1 MELININEG
10 DIQKKKMLK
19 KFIYATTKI
28 IKNEGIENVTIRK
41 VAGKAGY
48 NSATIYNYFDNCKQ
62 LIFFASINFISDYVL
77 EMPTY
82 IEDSNNPLERLI
94 KMWEH
99 FSLHSFKNPKIY
111 YAIFSE
117 NLGDK
122 SENLIKNY
130 YKIFPEELNNAPNN
144 LLPML
149 LESDLSKRSKIAI
162 RPCIDQGYLNE
173 KEAKLVDEG
182 IRLTYHGML
191 TLIINN
197 RVDYTPQE
205 ATDHLKTHI
214 KTIINNYI

>member
-1 MELININEG
+1 MININKN
-10 DIQKKKMLK
+10 DKKKKKMLK
-19 KFIYATTKI
+19 KFINATTDI
-28 IKNEGIENVTIRK
+28 IKNEGIDRVTIRK
-41 VAGKAGY
+41 VADIAGF

-62 LIFFASINFISDYVL
+62 LIFFASINFISDYVV
-77 EMPTY
+77 EMPSY
-82 IEDSNNPLERLI
+82 IENSDNPVERLI
-94 KMWEH
+94 KMWEY

-130 YKIFPEELNNAPNN
+130 YKLFPEELDNAPNN

-149 LESDLSKRSKIAI
+149 LESDLSKRAKIAI
-162 RPCIDQGYLNE
+162 QPCIEKGYLNE

-197 RVDYTPQE
+197 RVDYTPKE
-205 ATDHLKTHI
+205 ATAHLKTHI